1 MSHRIEAQASARAA
15 GIGACRSQTAR
26 SKSLSDE
33 KNNSERL
40 PNDPVLKIKNTKPGE
55 REETEKRQQLIAP
68 FHEADVGAHSLH
80 CQRKNRLSMFPIVG
94 KVRPIWRARSCSLFG
109 MVGVLIPAVGRSVN
123 KMATQHSSPGRRFT
137 TNFIGNIQ
145 TPN

>member
-94 KVRPIWRARSCSLFG
+94 KVRPYGGSGHAHYS
-109 MVGVLIPAVGRSVN
+109 GRL
-123 KMATQHSSPGRRFT
+123 GY
-137 TNFIGNIQ
+137 
-145 TPN
+145 